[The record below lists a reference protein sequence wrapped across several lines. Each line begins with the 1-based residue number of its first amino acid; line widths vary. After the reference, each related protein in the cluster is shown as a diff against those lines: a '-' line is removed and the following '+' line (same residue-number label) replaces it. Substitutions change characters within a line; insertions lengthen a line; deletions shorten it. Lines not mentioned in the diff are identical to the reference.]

1 MREKLSALIPCK
13 NEENN
18 IRACLESVRRL
29 ADEIVVADSGST
41 DGTLDIVRRIGGCRV
56 ICREY
61 CNPASFKNWAIPQ
74 CTHPWVLI
82 LDADERVTEQL
93 AEEIRRALGGPSPD
107 VDAFTIPFLS
117 YFLGHP
123 VRHARYNRATAR
135 LIRRE
140 QCRYQDRRVHE
151 SIVVEPR
158 RLGRLSAPLLHFGF
172 HTYDQ
177 VQEKLGRYSTA
188 GALELRD
195 QGKHAGFS
203 SLLVRPVLRF
213 LHMYLLRLGFL
224 DGLPGLQVCMI
235 MSFHN
240 TFFKQGKLWALE
252 YAVPQCDL
260 ETAGEEAMPTTI
272 KFPRVARAV
281 PSESAGVHSGWP
293 LVSDSPV
300 DCDRYAA

>member
-123 VRHARYNRATAR
+123 VRHAGITG
-135 LIRRE
+135 
-140 QCRYQDRRVHE
+140 Q
-151 SIVVEPR
+151 
-158 RLGRLSAPLLHFGF
+158 
-172 HTYDQ
+172 
-177 VQEKLGRYSTA
+177 
-188 GALELRD
+188 
-195 QGKHAGFS
+195 
-203 SLLVRPVLRF
+203 
-213 LHMYLLRLGFL
+213 
-224 DGLPGLQVCMI
+224 LPGSSVASSAGIKTGVCMRVL
-235 MSFHN
+235 SSSRAAWGGSCRRCC
-240 TFFKQGKLWALE
+240 TSAS
-252 YAVPQCDL
+252 
-260 ETAGEEAMPTTI
+260 TRTI
-272 KFPRVARAV
+272 KSKKSSAATPRLEPWNCATRENMRGSAASSSV
-281 PSESAGVHSGWP
+281 PSSASSTCICCGLASSTG
-293 LVSDSPV
+293 SRGFRS
-300 DCDRYAA
+300 A